1 MRTSGP
7 VRRGCRPWLS
17 PIGDGCAG
25 GSGANKLPNATHR
38 RTSLRRSR
46 RGGFLPRTPLG
57 QPISSKGWKVC
68 AATTAGCS
76 PVQRPF
82 VWSQGWPSAH
92 LDQMSSHMYRWD
104 AASNSRPLGAR
115 TRSAPLPP
123 SDCCTRDHHTDC
135 AQVPG
140 PIQAISRQ
148 LHFDLAHS
156 VGLFSAFTL
165 CAILLYNRLSSF
177 ADMVVRLVTGF
188 T

>member
-1 MRTSGP
+1 MRTDGP

-104 AASNSRPLGAR
+104 AASNIRPLGAR

-140 PIQAISRQ
+140 PIQAVFRQ
-148 LHFDLAHS
+148 LHSISRIQSGSSLRS
-156 VGLFSAFTL
+156 LFAQSYCIIDYRHLLTWSSA
-165 CAILLYNRLSSF
+165 
-177 ADMVVRLVTGF
+177 
-188 T
+188 